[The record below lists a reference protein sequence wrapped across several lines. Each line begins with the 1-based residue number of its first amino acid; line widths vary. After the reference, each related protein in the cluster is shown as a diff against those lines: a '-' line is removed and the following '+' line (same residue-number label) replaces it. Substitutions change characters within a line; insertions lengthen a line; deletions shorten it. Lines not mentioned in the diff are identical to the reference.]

1 MFIQFFIE
9 QVLLLQW
16 ALTASFRKI
25 TSCLKIRAESY
36 SWPYVCWCN
45 YVTICQTKELLPLGS
60 YSPTAN
66 PNTYPSPFSWFLH
79 FSPALVCFY
88 TLCLTAAYLT
98 EEGSTEKIAMDPTRN
113 DGKHLLTLLTTNL
126 HGSACNISSPPATGN
141 LRWLQ
146 IYHKKKPM
154 CISFLHL
161 TEILIFKYKI
171 GSDSSFNSKPSHFIY
186 WFIFTCFNVNS

>member
-1 MFIQFFIE
+1 MPYVMFIWFFIE

-25 TSCLKIRAESY
+25 TSCLKIRAERVI
-36 SWPYVCWCN
+36 PGPMYVDA
-45 YVTICQTKELLPLGS
+45 TICQTKELLPLGS

-66 PNTYPSPFSWFLH
+66 PDTYPSPFSWFLH

-88 TLCLTAAYLT
+88 ILCLTAAYLT

-113 DGKHLLTLLTTNL
+113 DGKHLLTLLTINL
-126 HGSACNISSPPATGN
+126 HGSTCNISTPPATGN

-146 IYHKKKPM
+146 IYH
-154 CISFLHL
+154 
-161 TEILIFKYKI
+161 
-171 GSDSSFNSKPSHFIY
+171 
-186 WFIFTCFNVNS
+186 